1 MRLQAAKR
9 LQPRV
14 YPGSR
19 VVWWLHELSAYI
31 DQLQSLMGDSLLKE
45 SKTSDGFSWLMGDG
59 FSPPNIGHYSWGLR
73 LRPAYAKPS
82 NIRMLIHASTDQAG
96 I

>member
-1 MRLQAAKR
+1 
-9 LQPRV
+9 
-14 YPGSR
+14 
-19 VVWWLHELSAYI
+19 
-31 DQLQSLMGDSLLKE
+31 MGVFFLKE
-45 SKTSDGFSWLMGDG
+45 SKTSDGFSWLMEDG
-59 FSPPNIGHYSWGLR
+59 STRPNIGYYSWGLR